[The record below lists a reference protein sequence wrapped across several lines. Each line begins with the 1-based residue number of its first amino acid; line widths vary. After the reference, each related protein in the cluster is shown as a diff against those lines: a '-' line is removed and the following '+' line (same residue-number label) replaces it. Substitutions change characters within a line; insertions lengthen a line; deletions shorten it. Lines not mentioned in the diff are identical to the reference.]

1 MDRDDDFLHKLDLI
15 FAYIKELLKVQQQA
29 FSRQE
34 ELFALMTQKDTPLE
48 LESVVKDPWLTKAAV
63 MDELCI
69 TSRTFYR
76 RRKLGN
82 WTVMESGGEFYYLK
96 SSLRR

>member
-1 MDRDDDFLHKLDLI
+1 MNRDDDFLHKLDLI
-15 FAYIKELLKVQQQA
+15 FAYIKELLKVQQQG

-34 ELFALMTQKDTPLE
+34 ELFALLTQKDTPLE
-48 LESVVKDPWLTKAAV
+48 LEPVVKDSWLNKAAV